1 MPEREK
7 ASETAEERE
16 KGLRKH
22 RMSSSDCR
30 EERGSAPVHKSRERE
45 GSEHKRW
52 TEEQRAAGDV
62 YPETCWTRERQD
74 YRECVPVNILTLH
87 RHI

>member
-30 EERGSAPVHKSRERE
+30 EERGSAPVHKSRERQ
-45 GSEHKRW
+45 GSEHKRR
-52 TEEQRAAGDV
+52 TEEQREARLQEMCTQRLAG
-62 YPETCWTRERQD
+62 PERGKTTGNAYQS
-74 YRECVPVNILTLH
+74 TF
-87 RHI
+87 

>member
-7 ASETAEERE
+7 ASETME

-30 EERGSAPVHKSRERE
+30 EERGSTPVHKSRERQ
-45 GSEHKRW
+45 GSEHGLKSRELQEMC
-52 TEEQRAAGDV
+52 TQRLAGPQRGKTTGNA
-62 YPETCWTRERQD
+62 YQSTF
-74 YRECVPVNILTLH
+74 
-87 RHI
+87 